1 MPPETVDFFARSLD
15 RFRDLLG
22 DARYREIEAAAAVA
36 RSEFAGRAIWHIN
49 STARGGGVAELLG
62 SLLPYVRGA
71 GIDTRWIAIRGD
83 AEFFRMTKRLHNHLH
98 GDPGDG
104 GPPERAE
111 RRIYEATLAGNADAL
126 GQTLRAGDIAYL
138 HDPQTAGMAQSLKE
152 LGLKVIWRCHIGVDQ
167 PDDLVRASWDFLR
180 PYVEAADARVFSRR
194 EYVWDGID
202 PDGVWLMPPAIDP
215 FSAKNQE
222 LSDQVVD
229 SILATIG
236 LVADRESSNA
246 ACFTRADG
254 TPGRVDRQ
262 GRVLQTEPLPPT
274 ARLVAQVSRWDRL
287 KDPQGV
293 IAAFER
299 HLDDPD
305 AHLALVAPS
314 TEAVSDDPE
323 GSAVYQAVTETWREM
338 PEEKRRQIHLVS
350 LPMDDPEENAAMV
363 NALQRRADVLVQKSL
378 AEGFGLTVTE
388 AMWKSKPVVGS
399 CVGGIKDQIV
409 DGESGVLIDD
419 PRDLESFAGAIRSL
433 LEDPERAAE
442 IGQNAHRRVTDRYL
456 GANRLKEYVALLAS
470 LLNGE
475 GASRS

>member
-1 MPPETVDFFARSLD
+1 
-15 RFRDLLG
+15 
-22 DARYREIEAAAAVA
+22 
-36 RSEFAGRAIWHIN
+36 
-49 STARGGGVAELLG
+49 
-62 SLLPYVRGA
+62 
-71 GIDTRWIAIRGD
+71 
-83 AEFFRMTKRLHNHLH
+83 
-98 GDPGDG
+98 
-104 GPPERAE
+104 
-111 RRIYEATLAGNADAL
+111 
-126 GQTLRAGDIAYL
+126 
-138 HDPQTAGMAQSLKE
+138 
-152 LGLKVIWRCHIGVDQ
+152 
-167 PDDLVRASWDFLR
+167 
-180 PYVEAADARVFSRR
+180 
-194 EYVWDGID
+194 
-202 PDGVWLMPPAIDP
+202 
-215 FSAKNQE
+215 
-222 LSDQVVD
+222 
-229 SILATIG
+229 
-236 LVADRESSNA
+236 
-246 ACFTRADG
+246 
-254 TPGRVDRQ
+254 
-262 GRVLQTEPLPPT
+262 
-274 ARLVAQVSRWDRL
+274 
-287 KDPQGV
+287 
-293 IAAFER
+293 
-299 HLDDPD
+299 
-305 AHLALVAPS
+305 
-314 TEAVSDDPE
+314 VSDDPE